1 MGREKVSREKTNTL
15 STDPIRLSKFDFR
28 FRCMVS
34 CENNKMLRFPLRHK
48 PRKFKKSFGPGSG
61 PAEREKRLQMI
72 VTSLIRHERI
82 EGNEGRLDETR
93 QYAEEVSYVFATI
106 YYADLRNYGY

>member
-1 MGREKVSREKTNTL
+1 
-15 STDPIRLSKFDFR
+15 
-28 FRCMVS
+28 MVS

-106 YYADLRNYGY
+106 YYADLRNYGYWSTRSFANSYFYQLALFSPSQPILYAFG